1 MATTARLTRAERS
14 AQTRDELLAA
24 AQRRFFDAGYHATTV
39 DAIADAAGYTK
50 GAVYSTFGSKAG
62 LFIALFDDIVDSRL
76 AATRAIIDID
86 DSGSGASL
94 KALADQPVEERNVR
108 FLLLSIEFWV
118 HAARE
123 PALLAAFSERYRR
136 LRASL
141 AELAPQDSP
150 IEPERWALV
159 TLALSNGFALE
170 RLIDPKGVPGDLMA
184 DVQARLLAP
193 VGSVR

>member
-1 MATTARLTRAERS
+1 MAATARLTRAERS

-24 AQRRFFDAGYHATTV
+24 AQRRFFEAGYHATTLDDV
-39 DAIADAAGYTK
+39 ADAAGYTK

-62 LFIALFDDIVDSRL
+62 LFLALFDDIVDQRL
-76 AATRAIIDID
+76 ASTRALIATDGS
-86 DSGSGASL
+86 DSAATL
-94 KALADQPVEERNVR
+94 RALAEQPVEKRNAR

-123 PALLAAFSERYRR
+123 PALLDAFSERYRR

-141 AELAPQDSP
+141 AELAPPDSP
-150 IEPERWALV
+150 LDPQRWALV

-170 RLIDPKGVPGDLMA
+170 RLIDPDGVPGDLMA
-184 DVQARLLAP
+184 DVQSRLLQPQA
-193 VGSVR
+193 G

>member
-1 MATTARLTRAERS
+1 MAATARLTRAERT
-14 AQTRDELLAA
+14 AQTRGELLAA
-24 AQRRFFDAGYHATTV
+24 AQQRFFEAGYHATTL
-39 DAIADAAGYTK
+39 DDIADAAGYTK

-62 LFIALFDDIVDSRL
+62 LFLALFDDIVDQRL
-76 AATRAIIDID
+76 AATRAIIDTE
-86 DSGSGASL
+86 DSGSEASL
-94 KALADQPVEERNVR
+94 QALADQPVEERNLR

-123 PALLAAFSERYRR
+123 PALLDAFSERYRR

-150 IEPERWALV
+150 LDPQRWALV

-170 RLIDPKGVPGDLMA
+170 RLIDPDGVPNDLMA
-184 DVQARLLAP
+184 DAQSRLLAP
-193 VGSVR
+193 PAG